1 VWSERAETH
10 TRRKA
15 RIRGL
20 SKCGHG
26 EEYRKPVRQ
35 NIKQIKK

>member
-1 VWSERAETH
+1 MRVETW

-15 RIRGL
+15 GIRRL

-26 EEYRKPVRQ
+26 EEYRKSVGWT
-35 NIKQIKK
+35 IKQIKK